1 MFSEGSKARLYW
13 QRNNT
18 QLQQLAARFVT
29 PWFAYLGPISL
40 IDVTHVVTPSSV
52 TDTLHGLQTLHLVD
66 ACSQSK
72 KGQSRFLELMN
83 TSRIGQNNQT
93 QQLPWLKRSET
104 SRETSR
110 WDRSCARYYD
120 PSSRPSRLNAFPFS
134 FTEINRRSVQNYA
147 NLHMATCYRVQ
158 NFFLISGEETRNAP
172 LTKLILWFHG
182 YKRVKRCAKAINNER
197 KLVYSILC
205 GIRFLQPLAK
215 GGAPHPQVTTN
226 GRRNGSRKSWIPTTE
241 GNSRRTA
248 GSLNKEVDR

>member
-1 MFSEGSKARLYW
+1 M
-13 QRNNT
+13 
-18 QLQQLAARFVT
+18 
-29 PWFAYLGPISL
+29 
-40 IDVTHVVTPSSV
+40 THVVTSSSV

-158 NFFLISGEETRNAP
+158 KFFLISGGGD
-172 LTKLILWFHG
+172 TKCSSN
-182 YKRVKRCAKAINNER
+182 KVN
-197 KLVYSILC
+197 LVI
-205 GIRFLQPLAK
+205 
-215 GGAPHPQVTTN
+215 
-226 GRRNGSRKSWIPTTE
+226 SWI
-241 GNSRRTA
+241 
-248 GSLNKEVDR
+248 